1 MGERGK
7 VGAAAAEKGYDT
19 KPPSH
24 KGGRTTSALS
34 LPHTPRLL
42 EAFTSEHSSSGV
54 KKRSIRTEKDP
65 LKF

>member
-24 KGGRTTSALS
+24 KGRRANNERIILAAYSALARS
-34 LPHTPRLL
+34 LYLRAQL
-42 EAFTSEHSSSGV
+42 EWS
-54 KKRSIRTEKDP
+54 
-65 LKF
+65 